1 VTGNDAALRRLRD
14 RASLGQVAIATAS
27 VAIAGGIAP
36 WSLAIACALATW
48 AMLRPLPEATSRTAE
63 RQWTVLVAI
72 ALVGT
77 LVRAVTTADL
87 LDAGLDF
94 LLLLVVQR
102 LFNRQRAREHMQLL
116 LLGALLMVAG
126 AVINADLN
134 YPVLF
139 AAYLVVSAM
148 TLMLNHLCAEGERLG
163 ARTAATLAKEGVRS
177 RRLLWRA
184 AAQVAGIAAIGA
196 VVTFVAFP
204 RWGVG
209 AFLRGGI
216 ARDSK
221 SGFSSTVELGDFGR
235 IKSDATVVMRIEP
248 DTPGDWGERTDW
260 HLRGSSFDAYANGR
274 WFHDQDV
281 EATLVA
287 TGGGYQTLRD
297 VRGGAQI
304 KAGRGLPTIVP
315 VPGFAAST
323 QMLHAT
329 VTLEDI
335 GVDVVFAASEPL
347 AVRLSPRGMIEGTAR
362 LRGGRSDELRIDK
375 APGPVRY
382 QFVSRIGRPTEAELE
397 AVGDPAVPNAY
408 VHYSTVIPGLGAQ
421 VGDLARTLVRD
432 EATRHRKVLAIMR
445 HLASFRYTVDLAA
458 PSPEWADADPVEAF
472 LFDLQAG
479 HCEYFASAAVI
490 LLRQVGIPARL
501 VNGYYGP
508 QLNTVGGYYSV
519 RQADAHSWIEVH
531 FGDLGWVTFDPTP
544 PSFRVAGDDAGLWP
558 GAAEWLDAVR
568 NAYLDWIIDY
578 DLGKQLSLFDNLR
591 LRDQQ
596 ATTALGRWRWLLYAI
611 GGAGILGFVV
621 SRLRRRGRPRKRPE
635 TAIWE
640 RVVGKLARRGH
651 ALDPAESARRYADR
665 VAAAEPA
672 LAPALLAFAKA
683 YDDARFGQ
691 GATHSGRDTAAVGAL
706 RTAAMSLLAAIAS
719 QGRRRAP

>member
-1 VTGNDAALRRLRD
+1 MISNDAALRRLRD
-14 RASLGQVAIATAS
+14 RVSLTQVAIATAS
-27 VAIAGGIAP
+27 VALAGGIAP
-36 WSLAIACALATW
+36 WSLALAFGLSAW
-48 AMLRPLPEATSRTAE
+48 AMIRPLPPVMSRSAE
-63 RQWTVLVAI
+63 RQWTLLVAL
-72 ALVGT
+72 ALAAT
-77 LVRAVTTADL
+77 LARAVTTADL

-134 YPVLF
+134 YPILF

-163 ARTAATLAKEGVRS
+163 PRTAATLAKEGVRA

-221 SGFSSTVELGDFGR
+221 SGFSNTVELGDFGR
-235 IKSDATVVMRIEP
+235 IKSDATVVMRIVP
-248 DTPGDWGERTDW
+248 DLPGDWGDRTDW

-281 EATLVA
+281 ETTLVP

-304 KAGRGLPTIVP
+304 RVGRGFPVVVP
-315 VPGFAAST
+315 VPGFATST
-323 QMLHAT
+323 EMLHAT

-347 AVRLSPRGMIEGTAR
+347 AARLSPRGMIEGNAR

-382 QFVSRIGRPTEAELE
+382 QFVSRIGVPTVDELD
-397 AVGDPAVPNAY
+397 AVGDPDVPDAY
-408 VHYSTVIPGLGAQ
+408 VHYATVIDGLGPQ
-421 VGDLARTLVRD
+421 VGELARTLTRGKASRHDKVR
-432 EATRHRKVLAIMR
+432 AIVD
-445 HLASFRYTVDLAA
+445 HLAGFTYTVDLEP
-458 PSPEWADADPVEAF
+458 PSGEWADADPVEAF

-479 HCEYFASAAVI
+479 HCEYFASAAVV
-490 LLRQVGIPARL
+490 LLRQVGVPTRL

-508 QLNTVGGYYSV
+508 QYNGVGGYYAV

-544 PSFRVAGDDAGLWP
+544 PSFRVAGDDAGFWP
-558 GAAEWLDAVR
+558 GAAEWIDAVR

-596 ATTALGRWRWLLYAI
+596 ANTALGRWRWLLYAI
-611 GGAGILGFVV
+611 GGTALFGFVV
-621 SRLRRRGRPRKRPE
+621 ARLRRRRSARKRPE
-635 TAIWE
+635 TLIWE
-640 RVVGKLARRGH
+640 RVVKRLARRGH
-651 ALDPAESARRYADR
+651 TLDPAESARRFATR
-665 VAAAEPA
+665 VADAEPE
-672 LAPALLAFAKA
+672 LSPTLLTFAAA
-683 YDDARFGQ
+683 YDTARFGKD
-691 GATHSGRDTAAVGAL
+691 GASVDAL
-706 RTAAMSLLAAIAS
+706 RSAAGLLLAEIARR
-719 QGRRRAP
+719 GRRRIQS